1 MIARAHRHLLAVPLR
16 LPACAGEVSRRSHG
30 YARNSRPSAC
40 VATVRSGTAT
50 ASANLVLYVYVD
62 GTLIATTTATVT
74 DVPAGGSVPVHFSGA
89 DPWKPGQ
96 KVLLLAL
103 A

>member
-1 MIARAHRHLLAVPLR
+1 MLAWTKRDGRWMGLANWARCGVLAAL
-16 LPACAGEVSRRSHG
+16 CA
-30 YARNSRPSAC
+30 
-40 VATVRSGTAT
+40 GTAT

-74 DVPAGGSVPVHFSGA
+74 DVPAGGTVPVHFSGS

>member
-1 MIARAHRHLLAVPLR
+1 M
-16 LPACAGEVSRRSHG
+16 
-30 YARNSRPSAC
+30 
-40 VATVRSGTAT
+40 
-50 ASANLVLYVYVD
+50 LYVYVD

-74 DVPAGGSVPVHFSGA
+74 DVPAGGTVPVHFSGS
-89 DPWKPGQ
+89 DPWKPAQ